1 MPIPVDGGLGPRT
14 GERMRFTTHAS
25 TRGTRRS
32 GLDERGLDER
42 GLDERGLDEHGLD
55 ERGSDERGSDERSD
69 ERSALERARAHV
81 ERPIGDGDLRLC
93 RAATSRR

>member
-32 GLDERGLDER
+32 